1 MRISPVDIRQQ
12 QFTTRFRGFDQQ
24 EVDTFLEDVADDYEN
39 LLKENGLLKEQLAV
53 HEERSRGMAEHEKLL
68 RDTLVTTQRIAE
80 EMKENS
86 RREAQIALR
95 EAEVQAERVL
105 EEARTAEAKIRSEIW
120 NLKKTRRQLM
130 ESLMSTVETYQR
142 IVAGDLQDASEA
154 TDDAKPE

>member
-24 EVDTFLEDVADDYEN
+24 EVDTFLEDVADDFEN

-68 RDTLVTTQRIAE
+68 KDTLVTTQRIAE

-120 NLKKTRRQLM
+120 NLKTTRRQLM

-142 IVAGDLQDASEA
+142 IVAGDLQDAAAS
-154 TDDAKPE
+154 DDSKPE

>member
-1 MRISPVDIRQQ
+1 MRITPVDIRQQ

-53 HEERSRGMAEHEKLL
+53 HEERSRGMVEHEKLL
-68 RDTLVTTQRIAE
+68 KDTLVTSQRIAE

-86 RREAQIALR
+86 RREAQIAVR
-95 EAEVQAERVL
+95 EAEVQAEKLL
-105 EEARTAEAKIRSEIW
+105 EEARTAEAKIRTEIW

-130 ESLMSTVETYQR
+130 ETLLSTVETYQR
-142 IVAGDLQDASEA
+142 IVAGDLQDAA
-154 TDDAKPE
+154 TADDGKPE

>member
-53 HEERSRGMAEHEKLL
+53 HEERSRGMVEHEKLL

-86 RREAQIALR
+86 RREAQIAVR
-95 EAEVQAERVL
+95 EAEVQAEKLL
-105 EEARTAEAKIRSEIW
+105 EAARTAEAKIRTEIW

-130 ESLMSTVETYQR
+130 ETLMSTVETYQR
-142 IVAGDLQDASEA
+142 IVAGDLQDAA
-154 TDDAKPE
+154 AADDGKPE

>member
-1 MRISPVDIRQQ
+1 MRITPVDIRQQ

-53 HEERSRGMAEHEKLL
+53 HEERARGMAEHEKLL
-68 RDTLVTTQRIAE
+68 KDTLVTTQRIAE
-80 EMKENS
+80 EMKENC
-86 RREAQIALR
+86 RREAQLATR
-95 EAEVQAERVL
+95 EAEVQAEKLL
-105 EEARTAEAKIRSEIW
+105 EAARAAEAKIRSEIW

-142 IVAGDLQDASEA
+142 IVAGDLQDAEA
-154 TDDAKPE
+154 ADEPRPA